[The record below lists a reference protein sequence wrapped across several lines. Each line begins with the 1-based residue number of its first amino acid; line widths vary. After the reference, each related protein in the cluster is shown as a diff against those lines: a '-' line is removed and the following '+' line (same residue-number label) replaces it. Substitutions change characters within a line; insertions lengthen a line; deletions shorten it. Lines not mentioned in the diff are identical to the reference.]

1 MLNQLKKL
9 WKSLG
14 PGLVTG
20 AADDDPSGVVTYAMA
35 GARFGT
41 SAVWMMLYLLP
52 FMTVIQ
58 EMSARIG
65 ISSNC
70 GLAGN
75 LKRYYPKALL
85 IFLST
90 LIIFANTFNIGADI
104 YGMTAALK
112 LIMPGPAGLISWSVM
127 GLILVLIVIL
137 PYRKI
142 VSIFKWLAFSLLA
155 YMVAALMMVPDW
167 RPILGQLI
175 LPKISFTW
183 DYLLVLVAVIGTTI
197 SPYMAV
203 WQSSEEAEE
212 EHDKI
217 GKSKNLVC
225 KFRVFSKKDLD
236 RTILDTKAGM
246 FFSNLIA
253 FFIIALTGTL
263 LFNAGIKNVETV
275 KDVAEALRPLAGD
288 YAYYLFAI
296 GIISAGLLTIPIL
309 AGSTAYVLS
318 EIFDWKGSLDKPF
331 VKAKEFYLALIISA
345 VVGMAIP
352 YLGISA
358 VQALFFTA
366 VINGAIAPFFI
377 ISVIHMA
384 NNPNIVGPNV
394 NNKSSN
400 RWGYAAF
407 FLVVILDL
415 TVLATK
421 FPSGK
426 AIALISS
433 LIKF

>member
-1 MLNQLKKL
+1 MLKSFKKL

-65 ISSNC
+65 ISTSC

-104 YGMTAALK
+104 YGMTAALE
-112 LIMPGPAGLISWSVM
+112 LIVPGPTRLISWTIM
-127 GLILVLIVIL
+127 GFILTLVVVL
-137 PYRKI
+137 PYKKI
-142 VSIFKWLAFSLLA
+142 VSIFKWLAFSLFAYLA
-155 YMVAALMMVPDW
+155 AALIIVPDW

-183 DYLLVLVAVIGTTI
+183 DYLLILVAVIGTTI
-197 SPYMAV
+197 SPYLAV

-236 RTILDTKAGM
+236 RVMLDTKAGM
-246 FFSNLIA
+246 FFSNMVA

-263 LFNAGIKNVETV
+263 LFNAGIRNVETV

-288 YAYYLFAI
+288 YAYFLFAI

-318 EIFDWKGSLDKPF
+318 EIFGWKGSLDKPF
-331 VKAKEFYLALIISA
+331 AKAKEFYLALIISA
-345 VVGMAIP
+345 VIGMAIP

-377 ISVIHMA
+377 ASIIHMA
-384 NNPNIVGPNV
+384 NNPDIVGPNV
-394 NNKSSN
+394 NNKSAN

-407 FLVVILDL
+407 LLIVGLDL
-415 TVLATK
+415 AVVATK
-421 FPSGK
+421 FPAGK
-426 AIALISS
+426 TVALISNFV
-433 LIKF
+433 KF